1 MRDAVPL
8 GIFEYRKQNARYG
21 WRASRRG
28 EPQIR
33 VGQRPPAGAGAGQSH
48 RNTAEQS
55 GKRRHHH
62 KARICRKREAPI
74 KKGDYVGTATFY
86 YNGAEL
92 ATVALVAA
100 ESVERSEIV
109 QVLQQ
114 GQEVLTST
122 WFIVT
127 ATILLVLAAAYA
139 ILPS

>member
-1 MRDAVPL
+1 MPVSYTHL
-8 GIFEYRKQNARYG
+8 
-21 WRASRRG
+21 
-28 EPQIR
+28 
-33 VGQRPPAGAGAGQSH
+33 
-48 RNTAEQS
+48 
-55 GKRRHHH
+55 
-62 KARICRKREAPI
+62 
-74 KKGDYVGTATFY
+74 GDYVGTVTFY

-139 ILPS
+139 ILAILMNRKNKKVRRVKKYRDL